1 MKISTKGRYA
11 TRAMIDLAQ
20 HYGKAPV
27 LLREI
32 SARQGISLRYLEQI
46 VSSLI
51 AASLLTSTRGPKGG
65 VMLARPPQKIKLS
78 EVIQVMEGPIAPV
91 DCVEDP
97 GTCTRAPSCVARD
110 VWTDLAKAMCGVL
123 ESTTLQD
130 LVERQERKQS
140 GRELLYNI

>member
-97 GTCTRAPSCVARD
+97 GACTRAHLCAARD
-110 VWTDLAKAMCGVL
+110 VWTDLARAMHGVL